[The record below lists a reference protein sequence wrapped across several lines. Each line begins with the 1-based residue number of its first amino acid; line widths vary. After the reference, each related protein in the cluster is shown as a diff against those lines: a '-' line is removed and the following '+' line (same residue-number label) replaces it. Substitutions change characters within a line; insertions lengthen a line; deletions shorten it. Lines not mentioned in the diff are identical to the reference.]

1 VRWFVALHGT
11 RHASCCR
18 GLHPADA
25 ELRYLDHVRRLDTY
39 GVDMHCATVRVR
51 HGRDECVCVLHCNM
65 AHSLCM
71 RYPCAHCTV
80 RVFFSLAASLT
91 NSYCRYCTLH
101 IRCMLGLIDG
111 CFGLLNLLMH
121 SLKTI

>member
-1 VRWFVALHGT
+1 MTMCIVVPYHISVVVWWWLVIWFVALHGT

-51 HGRDECVCVLHCNM
+51 PGWDKCVCVCECV
-65 AHSLCM
+65 AVQ
-71 RYPCAHCTV
+71 YGT
-80 RVFFSLAASLT
+80 
-91 NSYCRYCTLH
+91 
-101 IRCMLGLIDG
+101 
-111 CFGLLNLLMH
+111 
-121 SLKTI
+121 